1 MAAHRPDVLAKPQK
15 SPLGESKAGIIQ
27 RFNRSFFLVIQR

>member
-15 SPLGESKAGIIQ
+15 SPLGGSKAGIFQ
-27 RFNRSFFLVIQR
+27 RFNRSFFIVIPR